1 MCGSRGWFPM
11 EPRAVGCGDGGCAV
25 APGAAARLCLC
36 LVLPCPG
43 SANINDRSMLGKRD
57 SEMAI
62 IVQDS
67 DTVPSVMDGQEYSAG
82 RFAQSLRLRCFRW
95 VWALSRDRGRACS
108 ALTCPHSLPNQWA
121 ATACP
126 A

>member
-1 MCGSRGWFPM
+1 
-11 EPRAVGCGDGGCAV
+11 
-25 APGAAARLCLC
+25 
-36 LVLPCPG
+36 
-43 SANINDRSMLGKRD
+43 MLGKRD

-95 VWALSRDRGRACS
+95 VWALSRDMGGLAQPS
-108 ALTCPHSLPNQWA
+108 PAPTAFQTNGLPL
-121 ATACP
+121 P
-126 A
+126 AQV